1 MDYRSML
8 LLLRIIKK
16 TRTRCAQAE
25 TKRIVFFF
33 PESSNPTFDIDRI
46 VRNRADTCLPIIQD
60 PQFAYI

>member
-33 PESSNPTFDIDRI
+33 PESSNPTVLIELFEIEQI
-46 VRNRADTCLPIIQD
+46 L
-60 PQFAYI
+60 AYQ

>member
-16 TRTRCAQAE
+16 TRTRCAQGE

-33 PESSNPTFDIDRI
+33 PESSNPTFDIDI
-46 VRNRADTCLPIIQD
+46 ELFEIEQIL
-60 PQFAYI
+60 AYQ

>member
-1 MDYRSML
+1 ML

-16 TRTRCAQAE
+16 TRTRCAQGTQ